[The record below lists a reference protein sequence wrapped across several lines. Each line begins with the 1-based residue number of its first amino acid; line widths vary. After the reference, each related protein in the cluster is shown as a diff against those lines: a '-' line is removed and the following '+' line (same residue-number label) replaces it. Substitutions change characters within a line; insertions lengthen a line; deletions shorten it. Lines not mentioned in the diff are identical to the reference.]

1 MTPMEQ
7 HHAPGN
13 GREHQGQPASTPQSR
28 FVEDED
34 GATLDSGAA
43 VCYFNAR
50 RGGRLQRWQWHTPP
64 SAEFGIRNA
73 EYDNRRPTTDG
84 GSRTIQNPID
94 LVDPQHGALIDHFL
108 PLGSKPEEF
117 SAGEQTEYGDFADG
131 PFRKQV
137 VDSGGEIRIGLLR
150 DGKIRAGK
158 RVAEVRMAKSA
169 ALRPDAPDL
178 AVLYRIINSGLR
190 PLQIL
195 FAVEFNLFAPGLSR
209 SGEGADRAYYLV
221 DGER

>member
-28 FVEDED
+28 LVEDED

-43 VCYFNAR
+43 VCYFDAR
-50 RGGRLQRWQWHTPP
+50 RGGRLQRWQWRTPP
-64 SAEFGIRNA
+64 SAEGLRRSGGNA
-73 EYDNRRPTTDG
+73 ELFRQ
-84 GSRTIQNPID
+84 SALRTPHSALLD
-94 LVDPQHGALIDHFL
+94 LVDPQRGALIDHFL

-117 SAGEQTEYGDFADG
+117 AAGEQTEYGDFADG

-158 RVAEVRMAKSA
+158 RVAEV
-169 ALRPDAPDL
+169 
-178 AVLYRIINSGLR
+178 
-190 PLQIL
+190 
-195 FAVEFNLFAPGLSR
+195 
-209 SGEGADRAYYLV
+209 
-221 DGER
+221 